1 MSRAF
6 ESQRYNRGGLVTSFC
21 VKLSLEIMS
30 AIYDLLAVERRRQT
44 GNEHYYIPYMLRI
57 Q

>member
-57 Q
+57 L